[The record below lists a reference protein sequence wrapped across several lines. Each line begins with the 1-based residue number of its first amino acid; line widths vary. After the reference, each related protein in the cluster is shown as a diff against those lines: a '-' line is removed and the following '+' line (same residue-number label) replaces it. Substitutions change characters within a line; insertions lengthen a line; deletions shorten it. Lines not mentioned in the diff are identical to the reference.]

1 MSLSY
6 RHLPARLFYRFIL
19 WPAEALLLA
28 VMLGF
33 IALLNI
39 RSASFIFGRLFALIG
54 PLTPWHRRARQQLEW
69 AMPALSADE
78 YAKILHGM
86 WQNIGRNI
94 GEYPKL
100 EAMLKGGYIQFH
112 GLEHIQGN
120 EGKNTPIHGQENKG
134 GFIIGAHLGNWEALA
149 MIGPHLGLKTGLI
162 FRPLNNPY
170 ISFLLNRRAST
181 AEAGIYQKGREAA
194 IGMISTVRKGGYMMI
209 LADQQLREGEEV
221 AFFGHPAKTAIAHFK
236 IAAKSHV
243 PIYYAQTIRHDGCQ
257 IQVKLSA
264 PVKLAKTASD
274 AEILAAAFEM
284 NKNFEAWI
292 RANPEQWLWPHRR
305 WGKELRK

>member
-6 RHLPARLFYRFIL
+6 RRLPARLFYRFIL
-19 WPAEALLLA
+19 WPGEALLLA
-28 VMLGF
+28 IMLGF

-39 RSASFIFGRLFALIG
+39 RGASFIFGRLFTLIG
-54 PLTPWHRRARQQLEW
+54 PLTPWHQRAEQQLEW
-69 AMPALSADE
+69 AMPTLSADE
-78 YAKILHGM
+78 RAKILKGM

-112 GLEHIQGN
+112 GLEHL
-120 EGKNTPIHGQENKG
+120 QENKG
-134 GFIIGAHLGNWEALA
+134 GFIIGAHFGNWEALA
-149 MIGPHLGLKTGLI
+149 MIGPHMRIKTGLI

-181 AEAGIYQKGREAA
+181 AEADIYQKGREAA
-194 IGMISTVRKGGYMMI
+194 MGMISTVRKGGYMMI

-236 IAAKSHV
+236 IAAKSSV
-243 PIYYAQTIRHDGCQ
+243 PIYYAQTIRYDGCQ

-264 PVKLAKTASD
+264 PIYLAKTASD
-274 AEILAAAFEM
+274 AEILAVAVEM
-284 NKNFEAWI
+284 NKKFEAWI

>member
-6 RHLPARLFYRFIL
+6 RRLPARLFYRFIL

-33 IALLNI
+33 IALLNM
-39 RSASFIFGRLFALIG
+39 RGASFIFGHLFALIG
-54 PLTPWHRRARQQLEW
+54 PLTPWHQRAEQQLEW
-69 AMPALSADE
+69 AMPTLSADE
-78 YAKILHGM
+78 RAKILRGM

-112 GLEHIQGN
+112 GLEHL
-120 EGKNTPIHGQENKG
+120 QENDG

-181 AEAGIYQKGREAA
+181 AEADIYQKGREAA
-194 IGMISTVRKGGYMMI
+194 MGMISTVRKGGYMMI

-236 IAAKSHV
+236 IAAKSGV

-264 PVKLAKTASD
+264 PVQLAKTASD
-274 AEILAAAFEM
+274 TEILAAAVEM